1 MLSRDPWFTFKHNNI
16 TTDQLHEHEPHK
28 HEIHEI
34 DQHIQWFEY
43 RNKKIMIWIQKK
55 ENNNFNTKIRKNWIE

>member
-43 RNKKIMIWIQKK
+43 RNKK
-55 ENNNFNTKIRKNWIE
+55 